1 MKKIL
6 ILLAISLAACTKTE
20 YELLPPQLEI
30 IVVDMND
37 NVVSNVNISIFL
49 NQEDWEQDIN
59 EVTSGITNN
68 SGSIVF
74 ENLEELVYFFKAEK
88 DGLNNDRDIVSFKTT
103 LKKGEKRIVKTKIQ

>member
-30 IVVDMND
+30 IVLDVND

-49 NQEDWEQDIN
+49 DQEDWEQGIN
-59 EVTSGITNN
+59 EVTSGLTNN
-68 SGSIVF
+68 SGSIEF
-74 ENLEELVYFFKAEK
+74 ENLGELVYFFKAEK
-88 DGLNNDRDIVSFKTT
+88 DELNNDKDIVSFKNP
-103 LKKGEKRIVKTKIQ
+103 LKKGEKRIVRTKIQ